1 MIEVGKNKVMKINNL
16 SKIGVYL
23 DAETGDALDNILLP
37 NNQILGK
44 NFVVGQEIEVFI
56 YRDSSDRLIATLKE
70 PKLKVGEI
78 GKLKVVDKAE
88 IGYFLDLGLERD
100 LFMPKKEAEKGTL
113 IGQEYLVYMYVDK
126 SDRLCATMKIHKL
139 LNSTEKFNVGEL
151 VKGTVYQLEEKL
163 GAFIAVEN
171 QFYGKV
177 AKELIFTTLELGKE
191 YDFYVTRITEDFKL
205 DLSFGKLK
213 LDQQADDW
221 QKLLNHLKEH
231 GGVLDESLEADD
243 IREKYQMSK
252 KAFKRAIGI
261 LFKMRRVTRTDKGFV
276 VNEHKGKQ

>member
-243 IREKYQMSK
+243 IRKKYQMSK

-276 VNEHKGKQ
+276 VNEHKGK